1 MRLISISELAG
12 EVSKDRTTV
21 TRWLRDLDYQDG
33 PKGAKL
39 YESDAALVVI
49 HQNILGVDGVTTTP
63 QREKARLD
71 HHRANIEEMK
81 ESEKRGEL
89 IPVDLVIDRIGTM
102 LVTIKSKLLAVPSK
116 CPVESRQKVKD
127 EIRAGLSELSKSIK
141 CSAAIISGQNDN
153 HNWTTI

>member
-141 CSAAIISGQNDN
+141 GD
-153 HNWTTI
+153 WR